1 MMLVFYILMQSY
13 DVDVFQN
20 RMEATPNAHSE
31 ERGQRR
37 EVRGERSDERGQMRE
52 VRGERS
58 EERGQMRERSEIF

>member
-13 DVDVFQN
+13 DMDIFQN
-20 RMEATPNAHSE
+20 RMEATPNALF
-31 ERGQRR
+31 
-37 EVRGERSDERGQMRE
+37 RGERSDERGQMRE